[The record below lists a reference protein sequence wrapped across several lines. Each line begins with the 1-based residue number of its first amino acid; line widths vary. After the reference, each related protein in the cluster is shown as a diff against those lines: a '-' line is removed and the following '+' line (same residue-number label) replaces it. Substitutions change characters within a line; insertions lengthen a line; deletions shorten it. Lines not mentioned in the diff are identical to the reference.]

1 MMPPYEP
8 VPGVPE
14 AVRAH
19 LSAAGTK
26 GALACTALQAA
37 ARAQNGRRGGRPVGA
52 KDSVKRKTPNR
63 KKRADS

>member
-1 MMPPYEP
+1 MPYEP

-19 LSAAGTK
+19 LAAW
-26 GALACTALQAA
+26 GASGGKACTALQDA
-37 ARAQNGRRGGRPVGA
+37 ARAANARLGGRPKGS

-63 KKRADS
+63 KKRAEQ